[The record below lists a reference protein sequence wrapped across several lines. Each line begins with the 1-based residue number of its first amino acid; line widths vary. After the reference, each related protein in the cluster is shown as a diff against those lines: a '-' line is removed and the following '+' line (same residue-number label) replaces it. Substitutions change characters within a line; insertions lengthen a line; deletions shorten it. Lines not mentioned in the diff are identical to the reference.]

1 MATYDDYDAG
11 SRFAGFKR
19 TLLIVLIAFLAGGIA
34 AGWGAWRMGW
44 IAFDSWGR
52 PVPPAKIHPPPI
64 RPLLITPPAPSGD
77 LTVLAERLGRI
88 EARVDTIDNRTR
100 AASGNAG
107 RAEGL
112 LVAMAARRALDR
124 GVALGVIEAL
134 LRDRFGSSQPQ
145 AVATVVTV
153 AREPVTLDQ
162 LQDGLARIAPQLA
175 GGGGNESWWQSTRRA
190 LGSLFVVRRAD
201 TPSQLPEDRVRRAQA
216 QLEIG
221 HVDGALV
228 EIARLSDHRI
238 ADPWIAQARRYVA
251 ARRALDTIETSALLE
266 SPGVA
271 ASQPAILAS
280 APPPAAAPSK
290 ATGNKPAS
298 DKSAISKKVAH

>member
-1 MATYDDYDAG
+1 MASYDYDTDG
-11 SRFAGFKR
+11 RFAGFRR
-19 TLLIVLIAFLAGGIA
+19 TLLTVLIAFLAGGIA

-44 IAFDSWGR
+44 IAFDNWGR
-52 PVPPAKIHPPPI
+52 PVNPAKVHAPPI
-64 RPLLITPPAPSGD
+64 RPLMITPAPPSGD
-77 LTVLAERLGRI
+77 VTILAERLGRI
-88 EARVDTIDNRTR
+88 EARVETIDNRTR

-145 AVATVVTV
+145 AVATVITV
-153 AREPVTLDQ
+153 AREPITLDQ

-175 GGGGNESWWQSTRRA
+175 GGGGDENWWQSTRRA
-190 LGSLFVVRRAD
+190 LGTLFVVRRAD
-201 TPSQLPEDRVRRAQA
+201 APSQLPEDRVRRAQT
-216 QLEIG
+216 QLDIG

-228 EIARLSDHRI
+228 EIARLSDHRL

-251 ARRALDTIETSALLE
+251 ARRALDTIETSALLD
-266 SPGVA
+266 SPGIA
-271 ASQPAILAS
+271 AT
-280 APPPAAAPSK
+280 PPVPAPSSA
-290 ATGNKPAS
+290 ATGSQTAS
-298 DKSAISKKVAH
+298 TPKAVP

>member
-1 MATYDDYDAG
+1 MTSYDDYDG

-19 TLLIVLIAFLAGGIA
+19 TLITIVIAFLAGGLA

-44 IAFDSWGR
+44 VAFDSWGR
-52 PVPPAKIHPPPI
+52 PIGPSRIHAPPI
-64 RPLLITPPAPSGD
+64 RPLMIAPAAPSGD
-77 LTVLAERLGRI
+77 VTVLAERIGRI
-88 EARVDTIDNRTR
+88 EARVETIDNRTR
-100 AASGNAG
+100 SASGNAG

-145 AVATVVTV
+145 AIATVITA
-153 AREPVTLDQ
+153 ARDPITLDR
-162 LQDGLARIAPQLA
+162 LQDGLTRIAPQLA
-175 GGGGNESWWQSTRRA
+175 GGGGGESWWQSTRRA
-190 LGSLFVVRRAD
+190 LGSMFVVRRGD
-201 TPSQLPEDRVRRAQA
+201 TPSQLPEDRVRRALG

-228 EIARLSDHRI
+228 EVARLGDHRL
-238 ADPWIAQARRYVA
+238 ADSWIAQARRYVA
-251 ARRALDTIETSALLE
+251 ARRALDTIETSALLD

-271 ASQPAILAS
+271 AAPPAIVAS
-280 APPPAAAPSK
+280 EAPAATAAAAK
-290 ATGNKPAS
+290 AKPAP
-298 DKSAISKKVAH
+298 

>member
-1 MATYDDYDAG
+1 MASYEDYDTGA
-11 SRFAGFKR
+11 RFAGFRR
-19 TLLIVLIAFLAGGIA
+19 TLLTIVIAFLAGCIA

-52 PVPPAKIHPPPI
+52 PVPPTSLHSPPPI
-64 RPLLITPPAPSGD
+64 RPLMIAPAAPSSGD
-77 LTVLAERLGRI
+77 VTILAERLGRI
-88 EARVDTIDNRTR
+88 EARVETIDNRTR

-145 AVATVVTV
+145 AIATVITV
-153 AREPVTLDQ
+153 AREPITLDE
-162 LQDGLARIAPQLA
+162 LQDRLARIAPQLA
-175 GGGGNESWWQSTRRA
+175 GGGGTESWWRSTRRA

-251 ARRALDTIETSALLE
+251 ARRALDTIETSALLD
-266 SPGVA
+266 SPGA
-271 ASQPAILAS
+271 AAGQPAVLAS
-280 APPPAAAPSK
+280 VQPATVEIKPAES
-290 ATGNKPAS
+290 KPAS
-298 DKSAISKKVAH
+298 SKKVSR

>member
-1 MATYDDYDAG
+1 MASYEDYDTG
-11 SRFAGFKR
+11 TRFAGFRR
-19 TLLIVLIAFLAGGIA
+19 TLLTVLVAFLAGGIA

-52 PVPPAKIHPPPI
+52 PVPPTSLHSPPPI
-64 RPLLITPPAPSGD
+64 RPLMIAPSAPSGD
-77 LTVLAERLGRI
+77 VTVLAERLGRI
-88 EARVDTIDNRTR
+88 EARIDTIDNRTR

-145 AVATVVTV
+145 AVATVITV
-153 AREPVTLDQ
+153 AREPVTLDE

-175 GGGGNESWWQSTRRA
+175 GGGGSESWWQSTRRA
-190 LGSLFVVRRAD
+190 LGSMFVVRRAD

-238 ADPWIAQARRYVA
+238 ADPWIGQARRYVA
-251 ARRALDTIETSALLE
+251 ARRALDTIETSALLD
-266 SPGVA
+266 SPGAA
-271 ASQPAILAS
+271 ASQPATLAS
-280 APPPAAAPSK
+280 AQPQARADSKPADS
-290 ATGNKPAS
+290 KPAS
-298 DKSAISKKVAH
+298 GKKVAP

>member
-1 MATYDDYDAG
+1 MASYDDYDTAP
-11 SRFAGFKR
+11 RFGGFGR
-19 TLLIVLIAFLAGGIA
+19 TLLIILIAFLAGGIA

-52 PVPPAKIHPPPI
+52 PVSPATIQSPPPL
-64 RPLLITPPAPSGD
+64 RPLMIAPAAGPSAD
-77 LTVLAERLGRI
+77 VTALAERLGRV

-100 AASGNAG
+100 AAVGNAG

-112 LVAMAARRALDR
+112 LVAMAARRALDH

-134 LRDRFGSSQPQ
+134 LRDRFGASQPQ
-145 AVATVVTV
+145 AVATVITA
-153 AREPVTLDQ
+153 AREPITLDQ

-175 GGGGNESWWQSTRRA
+175 GGGGDENWWDSTRRA

-201 TPSQLPEDRVRRAQA
+201 TPSQLPENRVTRAQA

-228 EIARLSDHRI
+228 EIARLADHRL

-251 ARRALDTIETSALLE
+251 ARRALDTIETSALLDSSIAE
-266 SPGVA
+266 IVPK
-271 ASQPAILAS
+271 
-280 APPPAAAPSK
+280 APS
-290 ATGNKPAS
+290 
-298 DKSAISKKVAH
+298 

>member
-1 MATYDDYDAG
+1 MASYDDYDTG
-11 SRFAGFKR
+11 SRFSGFRR
-19 TLLIVLIAFLAGGIA
+19 TLLIILLAFLAGGVA

-52 PVPPAKIHPPPI
+52 PVNPVEVRSPPI
-64 RPLLITPPAPSGD
+64 RPLLIAPAAPSSGD
-77 LTVLAERLGRI
+77 VTVLAERLGRV

-145 AVATVVTV
+145 AVATIITV

-175 GGGGNESWWQSTRRA
+175 GGGGGNENWWQSTRRA

-201 TPSQLPEDRVRRAQA
+201 TPSQLPEDRVRRAQT
-216 QLEIG
+216 QLDIG

-228 EIARLSDHRI
+228 EIARLSDHRL

-251 ARRALDTIETSALLE
+251 ARRALDAIETSALLD
-266 SPGVA
+266 SPGA
-271 ASQPAILAS
+271 ASPSS
-280 APPPAAAPSK
+280 AATSSPKVPS
-290 ATGNKPAS
+290 
-298 DKSAISKKVAH
+298 

>member
-1 MATYDDYDAG
+1 MASYQDYDTG
-11 SRFAGFKR
+11 SRFAGFRR
-19 TLLIVLIAFLAGGIA
+19 TLLTVLIAFLAGGIA

-52 PVPPAKIHPPPI
+52 PVPPAKVSAPPI
-64 RPLLITPPAPSGD
+64 RPLMITPPAPSGD
-77 LTVLAERLGRI
+77 VTLLAERLGRI
-88 EARVDTIDNRTR
+88 EARVETIDNRTR

-145 AVATVVTV
+145 AVATIVTA

-228 EIARLSDHRI
+228 EIARLADHRI

-266 SPGVA
+266 SPGTA
-271 ASQPAILAS
+271 AGPPPTLAS
-280 APPPAAAPSK
+280 APLPAATSD
-290 ATGNKPAS
+290 KPAS
-298 DKSAISKKVAH
+298 SKPATGKKVAH

>member
-1 MATYDDYDAG
+1 MASYDDYDTAP
-11 SRFAGFKR
+11 RFAGFRR
-19 TLLIVLIAFLAGGIA
+19 TLLIILIAFMAGGAA
-34 AGWGAWRMGW
+34 AGWG
-44 IAFDSWGR
+44 R
-52 PVPPAKIHPPPI
+52 PVNPTAVRHTPI
-64 RPLLITPPAPSGD
+64 RPLMIAPAAPSGD
-77 LTVLAERLGRI
+77 VTVLAERLGRV
-88 EARVDTIDNRTR
+88 EARVETIDNRTR

-145 AVATVVTV
+145 AVATVITV
-153 AREPVTLDQ
+153 AREPITLDQ

-175 GGGGNESWWQSTRRA
+175 GGGGDESWWQSTRRA
-190 LGSLFVVRRAD
+190 LGNLFVVRRAD
-201 TPSQLPEDRVRRAQA
+201 TPSQLPEDRVRRAQT

-228 EIARLSDHRI
+228 EIARLSDHRL

-251 ARRALDTIETSALLE
+251 ARRALDTIETSALLD
-266 SPGVA
+266 SPGA
-271 ASQPAILAS
+271 PSSQPAAAVAS
-280 APPPAAAPSK
+280 SPKETS
-290 ATGNKPAS
+290 
-298 DKSAISKKVAH
+298 